1 VLTDAA
7 PRRTVAWAAFG
18 YGGQYLFIVLEVEV
32 IIVMT
37 GWNIAE
43 HPDVDPY
50 GTLQRILGTV
60 R

>member
-1 VLTDAA
+1 LI
-7 PRRTVAWAAFG
+7 VA
-18 YGGQYLFIVLEVEV
+18 EVEV
-32 IIVMT
+32 IVVVT

-50 GTLQRILGTV
+50 VTLHRILRAV